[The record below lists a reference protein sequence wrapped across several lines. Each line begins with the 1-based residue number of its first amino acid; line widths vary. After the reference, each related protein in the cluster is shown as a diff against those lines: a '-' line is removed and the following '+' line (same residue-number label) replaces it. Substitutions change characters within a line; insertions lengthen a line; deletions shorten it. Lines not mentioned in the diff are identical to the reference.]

1 MAARRPAATTS
12 PRNAGTPGKPGK
24 TVSRV
29 RVSRSPAGESGGL
42 IRVTEHTKP
51 TVRNPIFVEG
61 LPGVGHVGKLAAQH
75 IVESGKAT
83 HWCTIHSPDFPPQV
97 TVGEDGVARLLEVKL
112 WTLPPQGKAAA
123 LVVMTGDAQPQSG
136 PGQWDLVESTLD
148 RLASLGCKELYTLGG
163 YGTGARVERPEV
175 LCAAT
180 DKATMTRVRKTGLK
194 VPEEGGPGGG
204 IIGASGLFLGL
215 AATRGWTGA
224 CLMGETNG
232 YLLDPK
238 AARAVLAS
246 LGKVL
251 GRTFDLS
258 HLEDTAGELDRI
270 TAQLQAAMGAAG
282 QSRDST
288 DHYIG

>member
-1 MAARRPAATTS
+1 MAARRTS
-12 PRNAGTPGKPGK
+12 PRTPATSG
-24 TVSRV
+24 
-29 RVSRSPAGESGGL
+29 GGL
-42 IRVTEHTKP
+42 IRFTEHAKP
-51 TVRNPIFVEG
+51 KVLKPVFVEG

-75 IVESGKAT
+75 IVEAGKAT
-83 HWCTIHSPDFPPQV
+83 LWCTLHSADFPPQV

-112 WTLPPQGKAAA
+112 WTLPAQGKAAP

-136 PGQWDLVESTLD
+136 PGHWELVESTLD
-148 RLASLGCKELYTLGG
+148 RLAALGCTELYTLGG
-163 YGTGARVERPEV
+163 YGTGARVEKPEV
-175 LCAAT
+175 LVAAT
-180 DKATMTRVRKTGLK
+180 DKATATRLRKAGHK
-194 VPEEGGPGGG
+194 VSGDESPGGG

-215 AATRGWTGA
+215 AAQRGWSGA

-232 YLLDPK
+232 YLVDPK
-238 AARAVLAS
+238 AARSVLAS

-270 TAQLQAAMGAAG
+270 TAQLHAAMGAAQAG
-282 QSRDST
+282 REST

>member
-1 MAARRPAATTS
+1 MAKPAS
-12 PRNAGTPGKPGK
+12 SNPRK
-24 TVSRV
+24 
-29 RVSRSPAGESGGL
+29 PAGPGL
-42 IRVTEHTKP
+42 IRVTEHAKP
-51 TVRNPIFVEG
+51 KVAKPAFVEG

-75 IVESGKAT
+75 IVESGRAT
-83 HWCTIHSPDFPPQV
+83 LWCTIHSPDFPPQV

-112 WTLPPQGKAAA
+112 WTLPAQGKAPA

-148 RLASLGCKELYTLGG
+148 RLAPLGCRELYTLGG
-163 YGTGARVERPEV
+163 YGTGVRVEEPEV

-180 DKATMTRVRKTGLK
+180 DKARAAALRKAGLRVSGD
-194 VPEEGGPGGG
+194 EGPGGG

-215 AATRGWTGA
+215 AAQRGWSGA

-232 YLLDPK
+232 YLVDPK
-238 AARAVLAS
+238 AARAVLAG

-258 HLEDTAGELDRI
+258 RLEDTAGELDRI
-270 TAQLQAAMGAAG
+270 TAQLHAAMGAAQAG
-282 QSRDST
+282 REST